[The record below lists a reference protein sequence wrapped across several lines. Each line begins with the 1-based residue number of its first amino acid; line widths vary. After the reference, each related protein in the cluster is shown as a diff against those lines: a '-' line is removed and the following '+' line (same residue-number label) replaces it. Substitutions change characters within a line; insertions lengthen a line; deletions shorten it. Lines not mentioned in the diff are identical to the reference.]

1 METKEYIVILH
12 SYTDLDDFYT
22 DMEQAGHYDHVPN
35 RAVDLVHRR
44 PSSRST
50 HYQLTDDEVQMLKQ
64 DPRVLDIERPYYDL
78 GVEIRPCL
86 DYYYDKDTILYRGR
100 IGLNWGLLR
109 CVDGFNRPNWGWDGI
124 NGNPTGHWLEQ
135 ATINLPNTGRNVDVV
150 VVDGHI
156 LPNHPEFAKN
166 ADGTGDSRVNQL
178 NWFQWKNAV
187 VGGGAGNYVYDFLNT
202 QAAIHDNNHGC
213 HVAGIVAGNTNGWAR
228 DATIYNI
235 SPYGTTRNNVN
246 PAGIPGYAL
255 VGYIRQFHKNKKI
268 NEATGR
274 RNPTIVNMSYAFG
287 TLPIEVSTVQS
298 IVYRGETIDRTSP
311 RWDNSL
317 WNRAGIKQNG
327 QLTTQII
334 PAFRQRSVDEEIR
347 DAIAEGIIFVGAAGN
362 ASIHADVPG
371 GDLYNNQINFNDG
384 TDSINYMRGYS
395 PGSAPGVICVGA
407 TDTTVAE
414 RRAKFSNVG
423 KRVDIYAP
431 GTSIISSVNAQ
442 IEDPITTTVIFSPP
456 YPEQSTYTFTSYP
469 TSVNEGTT
477 VGFTIGTTGVP
488 VDTRLTW
495 KLNFEN
501 RGPGYKS
508 IDVTNDVRSY
518 SGLFSIAADGTGK
531 FSVEFIADLWTE
543 GLEVFRVEI
552 RRDAVL
558 TPEADPV
565 SIPVAITPYI
575 NLNDTSTGTQFPK
588 GIDPRNNSFFR
599 DMFDGTSMASPQV
612 AGIIACAL
620 ETYPNMTAAQAL
632 SYIQGYANDGVLYDL
647 PFDSTF
653 GEFYFG
659 LVNRYKLFN
668 GPNKYATYKP
678 NTRPNQ
684 VYPVIDAYQS
694 RPVTGPVYPRLSPK
708 IQRPTPAPPTSTTP
722 RP

>member
-1 METKEYIVILH
+1 M
-12 SYTDLDDFYT
+12 
-22 DMEQAGHYDHVPN
+22 
-35 RAVDLVHRR
+35 
-44 PSSRST
+44 
-50 HYQLTDDEVQMLKQ
+50 LTDEEATALKQ
-64 DPRVLDIERPYYDL
+64 DPRVLDVERPYYDL
-78 GVEIRPCL
+78 GIEIRPCL

-109 CVDGFNRPNWGWDGI
+109 CVDGFNRANWGWDGI

-150 VVDGHI
+150 IVDGHI
-156 LPNHPEFAKN
+156 LPNHPEFAVN
-166 ADGTGDSRVNQL
+166 PDGTGGSRVKQYK
-178 NWFQWKNAV
+178 WFKQHALAV
-187 VGGGAGNYVYDFLNT
+187 LGYRPTKTVNGVTTFNDYDYDFLNT
-202 QAAIHDNNHGC
+202 QPANHDNNHGC

-235 SPYGTTRNNVN
+235 SPYGTTNNNVN
-246 PAGIPGYAL
+246 PASIPGYAL
-255 VGYIRQFHKNKKI
+255 VGYIRQFHKNKDP
-268 NEATGR
+268 NSATGR
-274 RNPTIVNMSYAFG
+274 RNPTIVNMSYVFG

-298 IVYRGETIDRTSP
+298 IVYKGQTIDRTSP
-311 RWDNSL
+311 QWDNLL

-327 QLTTQII
+327 PTLTQII
-334 PAFRQRSVDEEIR
+334 PAIRQSSVDEEIR

-362 ASIHADVPG
+362 ASMHADVPD
-371 GDLYNNQINFNDG
+371 GDLYNNQINFNNG
-384 TDSINYMRGYS
+384 TLPINYMRGYS

-414 RRAKFSNVG
+414 RRAYFGNVG

-431 GTSIISSVNAQ
+431 GTRIISSVNAQ

-456 YPEQSTYTFTSYP
+456 YPGQSTYTFTSYP

-477 VGFTIGTTGVP
+477 VEFTIGTTGVP
-488 VDTRLTW
+488 VNTELTW

-508 IDVTNDVRSY
+508 IDVTNDVRYY
-518 SGLFSIAADGTGK
+518 SGSFRIAADGTGK

-558 TPEADPV
+558 TPGTDPV

-575 NLNDTSTGTQFPK
+575 TINDTSTGTQFPK

-599 DMFDGTSMASPQV
+599 DMFDGTSQASPQV

-632 SYIQGYANDGVLYDL
+632 AYIQGYANDGVLYDL

-668 GPNKYATYKP
+668 GPNKYATYQP

-708 IQRPTPAPPTSTTP
+708 IQRPRPAPITTTTTP